1 MEVALAEVRPPV
13 GCKVVVAKF
22 DLVRSVRLLDV
33 EVLEKLLVQGSYFDA
48 AYGHE
53 LKRAKFLKRLSRRIT
68 MPVMPSEEAER
79 YLVTQ
84 AMADYLAGRDDLA
97 LDGILFRSVQV
108 GGDGANVM
116 LFHRAARCEEIE
128 LPAGTSLNASLVV
141 RYDEEEEPDYSVWE
155 EVPNTVPEPPKE
167 ADAFPDWSGII
178 DLRDVMAGDD
188 RAMTLRVDTGE
199 ITVMHV
205 TAVKFDATSY
215 NVRRHRW
222 SKPDR
227 EQF

>member
-1 MEVALAEVRPPV
+1 MVRGEVRPPV
-13 GCKVVVAKF
+13 GSKVVVAKF
-22 DLVRSVRLLDV
+22 DLVRGVRLLDV
-33 EVLEKLLVQGSYFDA
+33 EVLEKLLVQGSYFDPT
-48 AYGHE
+48 YGHE

-128 LPAGTSLNASLVV
+128 VPAGTSLNASLVA
-141 RYDEEEEPDYSVWE
+141 RYDDEEEPDYLVCE
-155 EVPNTVPEPPKE
+155 EVPKTVPVARKE
-167 ADAFPDWSGII
+167 VDPFPDWSGI
-178 DLRDVMAGDD
+178 DVRDVMLGDD
-188 RAMTLRVDTGE
+188 RAMTLRVDTGA
-199 ITVMHV
+199 IMVKHV
-205 TAVKFDATSY
+205 EAVNFDAASY

-222 SKPDR
+222 VKPER
-227 EQF
+227 ELF